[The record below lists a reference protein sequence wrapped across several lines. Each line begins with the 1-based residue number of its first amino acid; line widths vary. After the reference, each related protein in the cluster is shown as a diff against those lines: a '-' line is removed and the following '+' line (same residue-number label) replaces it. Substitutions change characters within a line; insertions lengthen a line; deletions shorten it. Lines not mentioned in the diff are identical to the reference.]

1 MFFWTLIFK
10 DFINIC
16 IWGPTRAGTSRK
28 DQHTLLGIA
37 APIHPSAWVSI
48 AACNG
53 QSDGEAVARTGRFER
68 LTLTRTVTVETPPG
82 TVAVAGGKCVC
93 VVWVSWMLNG
103 LPSVRGYP
111 SAFAWVQCFKCSAVS
126 AWMAAN
132 ILNYFCVCV
141 HIFWF
146 TVFVCE
152 CKR

>member
-82 TVAVAGGKCVC
+82 TVAVGGGVCVC
-93 VVWVSWMLNG
+93 CLGELDAKWPAVCQRLPISLCMSTVFQVQRRECLNG
-103 LPSVRGYP
+103 GEHIEQFLRVCAHILIYCFRVR
-111 SAFAWVQCFKCSAVS
+111 
-126 AWMAAN
+126 M
-132 ILNYFCVCV
+132 
-141 HIFWF
+141 
-146 TVFVCE
+146 
-152 CKR
+152 